1 MNTDDLLWQK
11 AVEVVDEVCN
21 AVMGVIQPLPCHIEA
36 FVDRENLEFRCL
48 QCFPRRDLRKVMED
62 IGILVDRMMQHYHE
76 SWNYTYTSG
85 CSIRVFSGW
94 WFRFPYNPT
103 TPLSLAFRFSALTM
117 REIGLVITP
126 LDPGHEGQALLNRIY
141 MQGQHDFE

>member
-94 WFRFPYNPT
+94 WFRFPYNSISKQRLQRSFRPPPVPQ
-103 TPLSLAFRFSALTM
+103 PL
-117 REIGLVITP
+117 
-126 LDPGHEGQALLNRIY
+126 RIVVQLFPAINHLY
-141 MQGQHDFE
+141 RPK